1 MMKKAIASV
10 LGAVVLM
17 PVVAGV
23 AQARPEDTRH
33 SGSAN
38 RSNCQ
43 VTHTRDL
50 GYLTTIKY
58 TTPSGEV
65 RIKTVRDSQLRFYD
79 NYQVLE
85 RKDRGLIVNKTCS
98 PQK

>member
-1 MMKKAIASV
+1 MKKAIASV

-43 VTHTRDL
+43 VTHVRDL
-50 GYLTTIKY
+50 GDMVTIRY
-58 TTPSGEV
+58 VGVGGEV
-65 RIKTVRDSQLRFYD
+65 RVVTVRENRLRAYS
-79 NYQVLE
+79 NYTVIARE
-85 RKDRGLIVNKTCS
+85 DRGLIVNKTCYPS
-98 PQK
+98 K